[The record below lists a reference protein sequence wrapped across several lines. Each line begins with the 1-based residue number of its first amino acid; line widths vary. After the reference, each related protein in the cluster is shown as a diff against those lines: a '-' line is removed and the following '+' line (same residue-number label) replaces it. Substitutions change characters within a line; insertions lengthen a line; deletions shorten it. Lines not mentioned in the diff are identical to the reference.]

1 MFLQISKIILVAAH
15 GVKYSIKKKHRSLT
29 SVKLT
34 SEHMIERHWNFCFT
48 TKRIERKYFGCIG
61 YCSMKEK
68 MCKNCKI

>member
-15 GVKYSIKKKHRSLT
+15 GAKCSTKKKHRSLP

-34 SEHMIERHWNFCFT
+34 SEYMIERHWNFCFT
-48 TKRIERKYFGCIG
+48 TKRIEWKYFGCIG